1 MRLYLD
7 DDMASALL
15 ARLLRDAGND
25 VQLPLET
32 EMSGASDPV
41 HLAYCM
47 GQGRCLLSGNHDDF
61 LELHDL
67 IMHADGHHP
76 GILIVRRDNNPKR
89 DLIPKGIVQTVQNLE
104 SSGVEIENH
113 FHILNHWK

>member
-25 VQLPLET
+25 VQLPVET

-41 HLAYCM
+41 
-47 GQGRCLLSGNHDDF
+47 QGAR
-61 LELHDL
+61 
-67 IMHADGHHP
+67 
-76 GILIVRRDNNPKR
+76 VRA
-89 DLIPKGIVQTVQNLE
+89 I
-104 SSGVEIENH
+104 
-113 FHILNHWK
+113 